1 MHINYNKQWN
11 RYLWSK
17 WPPSS
22 FDELIIFCLFF
33 GFSPL
38 NNVKNPSLSFIK
50 IGSPYS
56 SFLSF
61 DSELFLTFKSSL
73 INLSLI
79 SGLIQTNDEMFSPA
93 ELHERRTYTNLL
105 IPILRAI
112 MVSRVGSNPVQPAAK
127 TFQK

>member
-22 FDELIIFCLFF
+22 FDELIIFCLLF

-38 NNVKNPSLSFIK
+38 NNVKHPSLSFIK

-112 MVSRVGSNPVQPAAK
+112 TVSRVGSNPVQPAAK

>member
-22 FDELIIFCLFF
+22 FDELIIFCLLF

-38 NNVKNPSLSFIK
+38 NNVKNPSLPFIR
-50 IGSPYS
+50 
-56 SFLSF
+56 FF
-61 DSELFLTFKSSL
+61 DSEMFLSFKSSL
-73 INLSLI
+73 INLSLT
-79 SGLIQTNDEMFSPA
+79 QTNDEMFPS
-93 ELHERRTYTNLL
+93 ELHERRTYSNLL
-105 IPILRAI
+105 IPVLRAI
-112 MVSRVGSNPVQPAAK
+112 PVSRVGSNPVQPAAK

>member
-22 FDELIIFCLFF
+22 FDELIIFCLLF

-50 IGSPYS
+50 IGSPYN

-61 DSELFLTFKSSL
+61 DSELFLSFKSSL

-79 SGLIQTNDEMFSPA
+79 QTNDEMFPS
-93 ELHERRTYTNLL
+93 ELYERRTYSNLL
-105 IPILRAI
+105 IPVLRAI
-112 MVSRVGSNPVQPAAK
+112 PVSRVGSNPVQPAAK
-127 TFQK
+127 NKVNL

>member
-22 FDELIIFCLFF
+22 FDELIIFCLLF

-105 IPILRAI
+105 ISILRAI
-112 MVSRVGSNPVQPAAK
+112 TVSRVGSNPVQPAAK

>member
-1 MHINYNKQWN
+1 MES
-11 RYLWSK
+11 LPLVEVAS
-17 WPPSS
+17 SS
-22 FDELIIFCLFF
+22 FDKLIIFCLLF
-33 GFSPL
+33 GFSQL
-38 NNVKNPSLSFIK
+38 NDVKNPSLSFIK

-112 MVSRVGSNPVQPAAK
+112 TVSRVGSNPVQPAAK

>member
-1 MHINYNKQWN
+1 MESLPLVEVASQFLWWINYF
-11 RYLWSK
+11 L
-17 WPPSS
+17 
-22 FDELIIFCLFF
+22 LLF

-61 DSELFLTFKSSL
+61 DSELFLSFKSSL

-79 SGLIQTNDEMFSPA
+79 QTNDEMFPS
-93 ELHERRTYTNLL
+93 ELHERRTYSNLL
-105 IPILRAI
+105 IPVLRAI
-112 MVSRVGSNPVQPAAK
+112 PVSRVGSNPVQPAAK